1 MFKLSVIAFVL
12 VSLGA
17 VQAGSLEWPANLV
30 ALSQAKSPQAVPLPA
45 SEESAELEAE
55 SSASSA
61 AAEPEADAEEA
72 PTESSSKGSADP
84 LDARLISAVPVPVSV
99 PVSVPLP
106 LIVAARPGL
115 RSVLTI
121 QEPTV
126 AKVGHLVE
134 HVPTAISHQSQT
146 VVHEHRRLVTPI
158 VAPAVRTTQ
167 LVRQQ
172 PHLLWTLS
180 TADPRV
186 LYLRN

>member
-17 VQAGSLEWPANLV
+17 VNAGTLEWPANLV
-30 ALSQAKSPQAVPLPA
+30 ALSQAKSPQVVPLPV
-45 SEESAELEAE
+45 SEESAEIETE
-55 SSASSA
+55 SSASSG
-61 AAEPEADAEEA
+61 AAEPEADADEA
-72 PTESSSKGSADP
+72 LAESSSSGSSDA
-84 LDARLISAVPVPVSV
+84 LDARLISAV

-115 RSVLTI
+115 RTVLTI
-121 QEPTV
+121 QEPAL

-146 VVHEHRRLVTPI
+146 VVHDHRRLVTPI

-172 PHLLWTLS
+172 PHLVWTVS

-186 LYLRN
+186 VYLRN